1 MVSRRRLQYL
11 PGLGMDLGQLCVS
24 VSAAAQ
30 PLGLISDNLSLCSE
44 EVTVRMCSVVMS
56 DIGDQIENRYTGS
69 PTAEV
74 GVLHKQ

>member
-11 PGLGMDLGQLCVS
+11 PGLGMDLGQLRVS
-24 VSAAAQ
+24 GSAAAQ

-56 DIGDQIENRYTGS
+56 DIGDQIEN
-69 PTAEV
+69 
-74 GVLHKQ
+74 